1 MLTSVAWKHLVSF
14 LSLSCYVH
22 VTLVCR
28 CGFDADASLAT
39 LSMPHSSCHSLHDV
53 LHVVFQFELQ
63 TLKHR
68 LPAMLPASIC
78 RCGFDADASLA
89 TLSMLTSNAWKH
101 LVTFLL
107 LSGHCLVTSVCRCG
121 FDADASLA
129 TLSML
134 TSIEVRL
141 EEALAAVASIP
152 QEQVRLLQMIGVCF
166 AVLP

>member
-1 MLTSVAWKHLVSF
+1 
-14 LSLSCYVH
+14 
-22 VTLVCR
+22 
-28 CGFDADASLAT
+28 
-39 LSMPHSSCHSLHDV
+39 
-53 LHVVFQFELQ
+53 
-63 TLKHR
+63 
-68 LPAMLPASIC
+68 
-78 RCGFDADASLA
+78 
-89 TLSMLTSNAWKH
+89 MLTSNAWKH